1 LSNPDEKP
9 DRKDK
14 KPSRKAERAMEFL
27 ARLCEAHPEA
37 FVARGQGRFPVPL
50 SIGIH
55 EELRARYPDEA
66 RHVIASAMRVYTG
79 TMAYQRALAD
89 GGARIG
95 LDGQPNGEVTPE
107 QSGLARQRVKEALE
121 RRKAA
126 KGRQGDTGVTD
137 EKLAR
142 LKERFSR

>member
-1 LSNPDEKP
+1 LSNPD
-9 DRKDK
+9 K
-14 KPSRKAERAMEFL
+14 KPNRKTERAIELL
-27 ARLCEAHPEA
+27 ARLCEAHPKA
-37 FVARGQGRFPVPL
+37 FVARGQGRFPAPL

-66 RHVIASAMRVYTG
+66 RHVIASAMRIYTG
-79 TMAYQRALAD
+79 AMAYQRALAD

-107 QSGLARQRVKEALE
+107 QSGLARQRVKAAVD

-126 KGRQGDTGVTD
+126 KSPRGDDAGVTD
-137 EKLAR
+137 AKLER
-142 LKERFSR
+142 LKARFTR